1 MDGILVVDKP
11 CGMTSHDVV
20 VQVRRLTGQK
30 RVGHA
35 GTLDPMAAGVL
46 IVCLG
51 RATRVVEYLT
61 GLDKTYRAVIRLGVE
76 TDTYDADGQ
85 VVATRPVNLSETDLR
100 SALSRFV
107 GEIDQVPPMYSALK
121 REGRRLYKLARK
133 GVEVERPPRRVKVY
147 DITLRAWQADGQPE
161 ATIDVRCSSGTYIRS
176 LAHDLGAVLGCGA
189 HLTALTRLASGS
201 FTLDEAVKL
210 ADLEGLAN
218 LQGLLRPLDAAL
230 QGLPAITL
238 DADQARRV
246 TRGQAI
252 LWNGVEAS
260 TADSLYRVY
269 NPDGTVVAIMA
280 YDVASRLLHP
290 RKVLADEHVQGSS

>member
-1 MDGILVVDKP
+1 MDGLLIIDKP
-11 CGMTSHDVV
+11 RGMTSHDVV
-20 VQVRRLTGQK
+20 AQVRRLTGQK

-35 GTLDPMAAGVL
+35 GTLDPMADGVL

-76 TDTYDADGQ
+76 TNTFDADGR

-100 SALSRFV
+100 SVLPKFI

-133 GVEVERPPRRVKVY
+133 GVEVERPPRRVKIY
-147 DITLRAWQADGQPE
+147 DLTLRAWQAGVQPE

-201 FTLDEAVKL
+201 FTLHEAVKL
-210 ADLEGLAN
+210 QDLESLD

-238 DADQARRV
+238 DADRARRV
-246 TRGQAI
+246 TMGQAI
-252 LWNGVEAS
+252 SWNGVEAL
-260 TADSLYRVY
+260 AGMSLYRVY
-269 NPDGTVVAIMA
+269 NTDGVLLAIMV
-280 YDVASRLLHP
+280 YDTTSRCLRP
-290 RKVLADEHVQGSS
+290 RKVLADESV